1 MEKYP
6 GYSRK
11 PFYYETDK
19 MGIIHHSNYIR
30 WFEEAR
36 VDALNF
42 MNCPFEKIEADGIMI
57 PVLGVSCEYKEMV
70 RFGDEVLIQPVVK
83 KYTGTRLD
91 FEYRVYNGEKLVTTG
106 TSQHC
111 FMSYETNRLV
121 QLRKTHPALHE
132 LFLDYYETTK
142 EECSSRLIMKSL
154 RRMLKKSC
162 RQLPAAIFSLSIYTE
177 TLSPAVSSVLAT
189 SSSTNFLS

>member
-6 GYSRK
+6 GYPRK

-36 VDALNF
+36 VDVLTF
-42 MNCPFEKIEADGIMI
+42 LGYPFEKIEEMGIMV
-57 PVLGVSCEYKEMV
+57 PVLGVSCTYKEMV
-70 RFGDEVLIQPVVK
+70 YFGDEIIIQPYVS
-83 KYTGTRLD
+83 KYTGTRLN
-91 FEYRVYNGEKLVTTG
+91 FEYQISKNDKLVTTG

-121 QLRKTHPALHE
+121 QL
-132 LFLDYYETTK
+132 
-142 EECSSRLIMKSL
+142 
-154 RRMLKKSC
+154 KKSQPELH
-162 RQLPAAIFSLSIYTE
+162 QLFE
-177 TLSPAVSSVLAT
+177 TYFDLT
-189 SSSTNFLS
+189 KNETGK

>member
-6 GYSRK
+6 GYYRK
-11 PFYYETDK
+11 SFYYETDK

-42 MNCPFEKIEADGIMI
+42 MEWPFEKIEALGIMI

-70 RFGDEVLIQPVVK
+70 RFGDAVLIQPIVT

-91 FEYRVYNGEKLVTTG
+91 FEYRVYKGEKLVTTG

-111 FMSYETNRLV
+111 FMSYETNRLIH
-121 QLRKTHPALHE
+121 LKKSAPALHA

-142 EECSSRLIMKSL
+142 
-154 RRMLKKSC
+154 
-162 RQLPAAIFSLSIYTE
+162 AD
-177 TLSPAVSSVLAT
+177 
-189 SSSTNFLS
+189 N

>member
-1 MEKYP
+1 MEKYH
-6 GYSRK
+6 GYPRK

-36 VDALNF
+36 VDALTF
-42 MNCPFEKIEADGIMI
+42 MDCPFEKIEADGIMI

-70 RFGDEVLIQPVVK
+70 RFGDEVLIKPVVT

-91 FEYRVYNGEKLVTTG
+91 FEYRIYKGERLVTTG

-132 LFLDYYETTK
+132 LFLDYYESTK
-142 EECSSRLIMKSL
+142 EDR
-154 RRMLKKSC
+154 
-162 RQLPAAIFSLSIYTE
+162 
-177 TLSPAVSSVLAT
+177 
-189 SSSTNFLS
+189 